1 MLENKYDKDIKIL
14 NILATIETIKL
25 ELKDLESLIKG
36 LDDYEN
42 KKQNN

>member
-1 MLENKYDKDIKIL
+1 MENKYNNDIKML
-14 NILATIETIKL
+14 DILATIEIIKL

-36 LDDYEN
+36 LDTNEN